1 MRRFIWLL
9 ALLAF
14 MITLVTVASHHS
26 HGDDQGGHVSVYQF
40 LFGMVTILLAA
51 KIGGEVFESL
61 GQPAVL
67 GELVFGAILGNFYL
81 LDLSGLDGLKHDV
94 NLVLVAQ
101 VGVILLPFEV
111 GLESD
116 LGELL
121 QVGMTALIGAHSE

>member
-1 MRRFIWLL
+1 
-9 ALLAF
+9 